1 MRLLVTGGA
10 GSLGSN
16 LIERIGMKCEE
27 ILVIDNFATGKRAS
41 LPPLPNLR
49 VVEGGIEDGALVEK
63 EFQQFRPTHVV
74 HSAASYKNPND
85 WETDAK
91 VNVIGTINVVR
102 SSEAVG
108 VKRFINFQT
117 ALCYGRPTKVPI
129 PIDHRCAPF
138 TSYGISKT
146 AGESVVAASSMSW
159 ASLRL
164 ANVTGPRLA
173 IGPIPAFYK
182 KLKADEPCTV
192 STTVRDFLD
201 MSDFISL
208 MELIMGRDDVGC
220 FNVSTGAGHS
230 IAEIFHLVAAHLG
243 KPDVQPASVVEPGA
257 DDVSAVVLDP
267 SHTEQTFDW
276 KATRNF
282 EQTITDMLLWYDA
295 HGITDVYSHLQ
306 GRS

>member
-1 MRLLVTGGA
+1 
-10 GSLGSN
+10 
-16 LIERIGMKCEE
+16 
-27 ILVIDNFATGKRAS
+27 
-41 LPPLPNLR
+41 
-49 VVEGGIEDGALVEK
+49 
-63 EFQQFRPTHVV
+63 
-74 HSAASYKNPND
+74 
-85 WETDAK
+85 
-91 VNVIGTINVVR
+91 
-102 SSEAVG
+102 
-108 VKRFINFQT
+108 
-117 ALCYGRPTKVPI
+117 
-129 PIDHRCAPF
+129 
-138 TSYGISKT
+138 
-146 AGESVVAASSMSW
+146 
-159 ASLRL
+159 
-164 ANVTGPRLA
+164 
-173 IGPIPAFYK
+173 
-182 KLKADEPCTV
+182 
-192 STTVRDFLD
+192 